1 MHIDKIEQLTHEK
14 WLNLFAAT
22 FEHKGHSGRWL
33 FASRNPQPPP
43 HPLPLFPEG
52 RGVGVRADAVIIVP
66 ILRAANEPPRLVMV
80 KEYRVPIGDYLFAFP
95 AGLLDAG
102 ESIEDTARRE
112 LREETGY
119 ELVAV
124 RRVTQALYSSSGL
137 TDEAV
142 AMVFVDASRT
152 LEALPKLDAL
162 EDLEVVLLDF
172 DAVCRMCDDASARID
187 ARAWGVLYLYQQ
199 LGRLP

>member
-33 FASRNPQPPP
+33 FASRKPQPNAD
-43 HPLPLFPEG
+43 
-52 RGVGVRADAVIIVP
+52 RTSDAVIIVP
-66 ILRAANEPPRLVMV
+66 ILRAADEPPRLVMV
-80 KEYRVPIGDYLFAFP
+80 KEFRVPIGDYLFAFP

-112 LREETGY
+112 LREETGL
-119 ELVAV
+119 EVVAV
-124 RRVTQALYSSSGL
+124 HRVTQALYSSSGL

-142 AMVFVDASRT
+142 AMAFVDARLT
-152 LEALPKLDAL
+152 PEALPKLDTA

-172 DAVCRMCDDASARID
+172 AAVCRLCDDASARID
-187 ARAWGVLYLYQQ
+187 AKAWGVLYLYQQ

>member
-1 MHIDKIEQLTHEK
+1 MHIHKIEQLTHEK

-22 FEHKGHSGRWL
+22 FEHNGHDGLWL
-33 FASRNPQPPP
+33 FASRHPQPNAD
-43 HPLPLFPEG
+43 
-52 RGVGVRADAVIIVP
+52 RSADAVIIVP
-66 ILRAANEPPRLVMV
+66 ILRTANEPPRLVMV
-80 KEYRVPIGDYLFAFP
+80 KEFRVPIGDYIFAFP

-112 LREETGY
+112 LREETGL
-119 ELVAV
+119 EVAAV
-124 RRVTQALYSSSGL
+124 RRVTQPLYSSSGL

-142 AMVFVDASRT
+142 AMVFVDAHLT
-152 LEALPKLDAL
+152 PEALPKLDAS

-172 DAVCRMCDDASARID
+172 AGVCRLCDDASARID
-187 ARAWGVLYLYQQ
+187 AKAWGVLYLYQQ